1 MVVLWNSEKC
11 DNLNDLDVDYVRH
24 KLLDKKNLEL
34 DFALLIPT
42 IVDMWRVTCD
52 VWHVTCDMWHLFR
65 DGGGGLGVEGGE
77 RGEEQINS
85 LFQPA
90 LKLWNVKW
98 WG

>member
-42 IVDMWRVTCD
+42 IVDM
-52 VWHVTCDMWHLFR
+52 
-65 DGGGGLGVEGGE
+65 
-77 RGEEQINS
+77 
-85 LFQPA
+85 
-90 LKLWNVKW
+90 
-98 WG
+98 